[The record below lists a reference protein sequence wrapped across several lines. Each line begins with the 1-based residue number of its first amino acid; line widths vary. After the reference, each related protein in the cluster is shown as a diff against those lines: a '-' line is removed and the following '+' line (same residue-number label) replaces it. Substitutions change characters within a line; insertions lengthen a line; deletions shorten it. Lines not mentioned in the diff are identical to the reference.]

1 MLLTF
6 DIGNTNIK
14 AGLFDNDKL
23 IESMRLTSSSTKTG
37 DEYWMLLRDIFAGKN
52 IDPKGVSGVIISS
65 VNPNINYTI
74 ENMVSYYLKI
84 KPLIVGSG
92 IKCGLNIKYDNP
104 KEVGADR
111 IVGSVAA
118 YYTYGGPCIVVD
130 CGTATTFNAVSE
142 KGEFLGGP
150 ISFGLKTASD
160 ALSQKGAK
168 LPKIELNF
176 PPKTVNRNTIQ
187 NMQSGIL
194 HGYVGLINYLI
205 QKIKQEIGGNAKVIG
220 TGGISELVAGESKMF
235 DIIDR
240 TLTLRGLNYIYKLNT
255 KNEGK

>member
-1 MLLTF
+1 MILTF

-14 AGLFDNDKL
+14 AGLFEGDTL
-23 IESMRLTSSSTKTG
+23 VESLRLTSSSTKTG
-37 DEYWMLLRDIFAGKN
+37 DEYWMLLRDIFVGKN
-52 IDPKGVSGVIISS
+52 IDPKGVDGVIISS

-74 ENMVSYYLKI
+74 EHMVSYYLKV

-104 KEVGADR
+104 KEVGSDR

-130 CGTATTFNAVSE
+130 CGTATTFNAITE

-150 ISFGLKTASD
+150 IAFGLKTASD
-160 ALSQKGAK
+160 ALSKNGAK

-176 PPKTVNRNTIQ
+176 PPKVVNRNTIS

-194 HGYVGLINYLI
+194 YGYVGMVQYLI
-205 QKIKQEIGGNAKVIG
+205 SKMKAEIGGTAKVIA
-220 TGGISELVAGESKMF
+220 TGGISNMVAKESKLF
-235 DIIDR
+235 DVVDR
-240 TLTLRGLNYIYKLNT
+240 TLTLRGLNHIYRLNT
-255 KNEGK
+255 KSLQE